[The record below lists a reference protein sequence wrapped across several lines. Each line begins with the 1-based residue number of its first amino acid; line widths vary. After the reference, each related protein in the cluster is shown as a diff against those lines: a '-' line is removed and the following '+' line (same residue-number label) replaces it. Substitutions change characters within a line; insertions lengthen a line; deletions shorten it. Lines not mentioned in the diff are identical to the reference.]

1 MQFERGKDMKDALQ
15 IGRLARATQ
24 VCGYYLLGKIVYD
37 DGGMSR
43 NFGFTT
49 TDKDGTKLL
58 LKYFEQGKLVPL
70 SFQRQLFFD
79 KIKTK
84 RAFKKYRSTALQQAG
99 GKIFVTRIE
108 TLNDFNVETRIKIQQ
123 FNLQVK
129 CEYNPLIGN
138 VTGMSSHEVFGED
151 LAHEGELYVIP
162 KERVL

>member
-1 MQFERGKDMKDALQ
+1 MEFERGKDIKDALQ

-43 NFGFTT
+43 NLGFSTN
-49 TDKDGTKLL
+49 DKDGTKLL

-79 KIKTK
+79 HIKEK
-84 RAFKKYRSTALQQAG
+84 RAFKKYRKTQVPNTG

-108 TLNDFNVETRIKIQQ
+108 TLENFNVETRIKIQQ

-138 VTGMSSHEVFGED
+138 VTGMSSHEVFGKD
-151 LAHEGELYVIP
+151 LAFEDKLYVIP